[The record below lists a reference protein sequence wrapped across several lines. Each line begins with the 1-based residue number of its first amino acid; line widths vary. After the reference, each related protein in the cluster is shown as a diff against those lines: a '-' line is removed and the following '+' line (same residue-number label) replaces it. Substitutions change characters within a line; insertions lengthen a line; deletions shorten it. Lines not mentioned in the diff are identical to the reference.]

1 MYVHIFYNMYIYSI
15 LENKYRDRKND
26 NNIKYLFILSF
37 NLEKLGIVK

>member
-1 MYVHIFYNMYIYSI
+1 MYIYSTTI
-15 LENKYRDRKND
+15 LENKYRDRKDD

>member
-1 MYVHIFYNMYIYSI
+1 MYIYSTTI
-15 LENKYRDRKND
+15 LKNKYRDRKDD

>member
-1 MYVHIFYNMYIYSI
+1 MYIYSTTI
-15 LENKYRDRKND
+15 FKNKYRDRKDD